1 MDGSDQLQESIE
13 QDGDVWAPVQ
23 RERSY
28 TTGSLSESSGLKR
41 RKQGESLPT
50 QTTEE
55 KEPSNKRV
63 KPVTKSLS
71 ANSTPQPAK
80 NTPQPTKNTPQQA
93 KVTPL
98 KKLSLSIQRS
108 IGSRNDNSLFSY
120 FPRTRSRESAKK
132 RSNKLWSET
141 YDSAKEELSTKEIKR
156 QEVIFELMQGEHAL
170 IEDLNLVKK
179 NYYEPMLKL
188 SIMTQE
194 ELSQI
199 FGILD
204 PLPALHRELLD
215 RLQKLRREDGTL
227 DQVGPT
233 MLEWLPCLGSY
244 KAYCCQQVS
253 AKALLDH
260 KRRKPAVHNFLQLCQ
275 ESSFSRKLDVWSF
288 LDLPRSRLVK
298 YPLLL
303 KEILKHTAP
312 DHLDCKP
319 LGQAVSIIQTI
330 IGQINTK
337 AGEAECEYYKK
348 RLCYL
353 YESQNEEDLSRS
365 GILHCHGELKN
376 NKGQRLHVFLFERI
390 LVLTR
395 LVTHDDQPQF
405 QVYRQPIPLVELV
418 LEDLPDGE
426 ARVGGSIRGAFIAT
440 NERAKNIFRVSF
452 QDRSRG
458 QAHALHANDAFNK
471 QQWVSCI
478 RQAMVASRE
487 GSHSLH
493 KAQETLSSLIEI
505 SDLSIQCHEDSSKME
520 DG

>member
-1 MDGSDQLQESIE
+1 MAPAAEAMDGGEKEFLEDDSDA
-13 QDGDVWAPVQ
+13 WAPVQ
-23 RERSY
+23 RERSH

-41 RKQGESLPT
+41 RKQGQTLPA

-63 KPVTKSLS
+63 KPVAKSLS
-71 ANSTPQPAK
+71 ANTQ
-80 NTPQPTKNTPQQA
+80 QQA

-108 IGSRNDNSLFSY
+108 IGCNSDNRLFSFSPRSRNRDSG
-120 FPRTRSRESAKK
+120 SAKK
-132 RSNKLWSET
+132 RCSKLWSET
-141 YDSAKEELSTKEIKR
+141 YDSAREELSAREIKR
-156 QEVIFELMQGEHAL
+156 QEVIYELMQGERML

-179 NYYEPMLKL
+179 NYYEPMLTL
-188 SIMTQE
+188 AIMTQE

-199 FGILD
+199 FSILD
-204 PLPALHRELLD
+204 SLPPLHQDLLD
-215 RLQKLRREDGTL
+215 RLMKLRREDGTV

-233 MLEWLPCLGSY
+233 MLEWLPCLCSY
-244 KAYCCQQVS
+244 KTYCCNQVS

-260 KRRKPAVHNFLQLCQ
+260 KRRSQAVHNFLQLCQ
-275 ESSFSRKLDVWSF
+275 ESAFSRKLDVWSF

-303 KEILKHTAP
+303 KEIQKHTMTDHP
-312 DHLDCKP
+312 DYGP
-319 LGQAVSIIQTI
+319 LSQAVSVVQTI
-330 IGQINTK
+330 ISQINSK
-337 AGEAECEYYKK
+337 AGEAECDYYKT

-353 YESQNEEDLSRS
+353 YENQNEEDLSRS
-365 GILHCHGELKN
+365 RILHCHGELKN
-376 NKGQRLHVFLFERI
+376 NKGQRLHVFLFENI
-390 LVLTR
+390 LVITR
-395 LVTHDDQPQF
+395 LVTNNDQPQF
-405 QVYRQPIPLVELV
+405 QVYRQPIPLTELV

-426 ARVGGSIRGAFIAT
+426 ARVGGSIRGAFTAA
-440 NERAKNIFRVSF
+440 NERAKNCFRVSF

-458 QAHALHANDAFNK
+458 QAHTLQANDSFNK

-487 GSHSLH
+487 RRLGPLPSP
-493 KAQETLSSLIEI
+493 ETSCALIKI
-505 SDLSIQCHEDSSKME
+505 SDLSLNCHEDNAKRE